1 MTTFYVFLYLVQS
14 VLPGTAWEMSQPDR
28 TPDVRESIE
37 KLKTD
42 FGFKPGELAIV
53 IDPERQE
60 LYLIRDEQIL
70 RTYLISTG
78 EAGIG
83 SKKGSRMT
91 PVGTHRIAE
100 KIGDG
105 APIGASFKGREPTG
119 FIRPIFS
126 TETNFPWDSILTRIL
141 WLDGQENGVNRGG
154 DVDSYSRYIYI
165 HGTQKEWMLG
175 RPSSNGCIK
184 MRNAD
189 LIELFNLIP
198 LNTLVEIQNRN
209 YRPVRLK
216 CLHFF
221 ID

>member
-1 MTTFYVFLYLVQS
+1 MAILYTFLYLVQS
-14 VLPGTAWEMSQPDR
+14 FLPGTAGEMSRPAR
-28 TPDVRESIE
+28 TQEIRESIE
-37 KLKTD
+37 KLKTG
-42 FGFKPGELAIV
+42 FGLQSGELAIV
-53 IDPERQE
+53 INPERQE

-70 RTYLISTG
+70 KTYLISTG

-91 PVGTHRIAE
+91 PPGTHRIAE

-119 FIRPIFS
+119 FIRPIF
-126 TETNFPWDSILTRIL
+126 TVETNFPWDSILTRIL
-141 WLDGQENGVNRGG
+141 WLDGRENGLNRGG

-175 RPSSNGCIK
+175 QPSSNGCIK
-184 MRNAD
+184 MRNGE
-189 LIELFNLIP
+189 LIELFNSVP

-209 YRPVRLK
+209 YTPAR
-216 CLHFF
+216 
-221 ID
+221 